1 MNPIQSVHICGAGG
15 IGTSGIA
22 LLFHD
27 AGCHVTATDIRES
40 EITARLQKAGI
51 PFALGNRLDWVLQ
64 ADAVVTPSQFPV
76 NHAEV
81 LAARDNHI
89 PILSRTE
96 ALLLL
101 CKQFDIAPVI
111 CIGTTARAK
120 TAAILADMSP
130 DAGFCFGLAI
140 EGKTH
145 AHFAKHIKHLIVDID
160 ERELF
165 SHIDKLNACHGI
177 HLILSDWAS
186 NDLGY
191 YDRAFSRTHFEAS
204 CMPCVTRYTRVI
216 HDDTGKCFVCDST
229 NDSHDRMI
237 PLQITY
243 NSNGV
248 SLSLD
253 ETEFHI
259 PACTLPDAQAF
270 AVACVALGE
279 SPEHVLHPSPVGWF
293 ESIDD
298 RRIFDIRMHPVNIH
312 NAIQAMKSL
321 FPRESLTVVIKP
333 FQTTLDAYDFNLWR
347 KAFAGAEQVLVMT
360 PGYNVSD
367 KGCRNLATAL
377 KMRGLRA
384 AAHPKKQILAEYQ
397 PNGQHQLWI
406 GAPDMF
412 KP

>member
-27 AGCHVTATDIRES
+27 AGYHVTATDIRES
-40 EITARLQKAGI
+40 EITMRLQQEGI
-51 PFALGNRLDWVLQ
+51 PFALGNRQDWVLQ
-64 ADAVVTPSQFPV
+64 ADAIVTPSRFPE
-76 NHAEV
+76 NHMEV

-89 PILSRTE
+89 PVLSRTE
-96 ALLLL
+96 ALFLL
-101 CKQFDIAPVI
+101 CQQFDIAPVI
-111 CIGTTARAK
+111 CVGTTARAK

-140 EGKTH
+140 DGKTH
-145 AHFAKHIKHLIVDID
+145 ARFTKQARHLIIDMD

-165 SHIDKLNACHGI
+165 LHIDNLKDCHGV
-177 HLILSDWAS
+177 HLILSDWAT

-191 YDRAFSRTHFEAS
+191 YDRAFSQSHFEAA
-204 CMPCVTRYTRVI
+204 CMPCITRYTRVI
-216 HDDTGKCFVCDST
+216 YDDNGQTFVCDSI
-229 NDSHDRMI
+229 DASHVRML
-237 PLQITY
+237 PLQIAYTP
-243 NSNGV
+243 NGV
-248 SLSLD
+248 ALSLD
-253 ETEFHI
+253 GKAVAM
-259 PACTLPDAQAF
+259 PASTLPDAQAF

-279 SPEHVLHPSPVGWF
+279 SPQLVHHPSPVGWF
-293 ESIDD
+293 EPIDES
-298 RRIFDIRMHPVNIH
+298 RFFDIRMHPVNIQ

-321 FPRESLTVVIKP
+321 FPKESLTVVIKP

-384 AAHPKKQILAEYQ
+384 TAHPKKQILAEYQ